1 MAAECPSISET
12 FVRVNYS
19 ETDQMGVVYHA
30 RYLVWLDIARTEHL
44 RQSGMSYRQLE
55 ATGLRLAVSEAAI
68 RYRKPARYDDPIRIR
83 CWIREVASRKVD
95 FGYAIEHAEDGRL
108 LATAST
114 SLLALDS
121 SMTLTRLPEAL
132 RKTLRVI
139 PDPVNLGS

>member
-1 MAAECPSISET
+1 
-12 FVRVNYS
+12 
-19 ETDQMGVVYHA
+19 
-30 RYLVWLDIARTEHL
+30 
-44 RQSGMSYRQLE
+44 
-55 ATGLRLAVSEAAI
+55 
-68 RYRKPARYDDPIRIR
+68 
-83 CWIREVASRKVD
+83 VASRKVD
-95 FGYAIEHAEDGRL
+95 FGYAIEHAENGRL

>member
-1 MAAECPSISET
+1 MAAECPTISET

-30 RYLVWLDIARTEHL
+30 RYLIWLDIARTEHL
-44 RQSGMSYRQLE
+44 RQSGMSYRELE
-55 ATGLRLAVSEAAI
+55 ASGLRLAVSEAAI
-68 RYRKPARYDDPIRIR
+68 RYRQPARYDDSIRIR
-83 CWIREVASRKVD
+83 CWLREVASRKVD

-121 SMTLTRLPEAL
+121 SMALTRLPEAL